1 MFGSGSGMMPRS
13 VRPLSVVTVGDSS
26 GSTDTFV
33 VDSPCC
39 IKRAS
44 FRVLLLVTATDATNV
59 HLDVG
64 SDPGKKSVSYTGVP
78 VLVNSVA
85 VDFVHRTR
93 QSIDTFQPAAMST
106 PFVSSQANTTG
117 VPSPTAFIT
126 STVYPTHLPEQTP
139 GLLDSFDIVSPTSRA
154 VYPFNVPKGA
164 YIVKLPTSGSTI
176 SLSNTSPA
184 SSG

>member
-1 MFGSGSGMMPRS
+1 MMPRS

-64 SDPGKKSVSYTGVP
+64 SDPGKKSVSGSRYLSIRWLRTSCTG
-78 VLVNSVA
+78 LVS
-85 VDFVHRTR
+85 R
-93 QSIDTFQPAAMST
+93 SI
-106 PFVSSQANTTG
+106 
-117 VPSPTAFIT
+117 
-126 STVYPTHLPEQTP
+126 
-139 GLLDSFDIVSPTSRA
+139 
-154 VYPFNVPKGA
+154 PFN
-164 YIVKLPTSGSTI
+164 LPR
-176 SLSNTSPA
+176 
-184 SSG
+184 